1 MMKRKAWALLLIV
14 VLLASLLPAA
24 AFAAAAWAPNTSYKA
39 GDIVSYG
46 GSDYQCIQPHTSL
59 VGWEPPNV
67 PALWKLHS
75 GGGTDT
81 QPPTAPANLSV
92 SGKTSTTVSL
102 SWGASTDNV
111 GVTGYDVY
119 QGGALVGNA
128 ATTSFTVSGLT
139 PSTSYTFTVKAKD
152 AAGNVSA
159 ASNAVTVTTDGTS
172 NDTTPPTAPTGVSA
186 SNVTSTSVTLTWTA
200 STDNVG
206 VTGYDVY
213 RGSTLVGSVATTS
226 YTVSGLTPST
236 SYTFTVKAKDA
247 AGNVSAASN
256 AVSVKTNGT
265 SNDTTPPTAPTGVSA
280 SNVTSSSVTL
290 TWTAS
295 TDNVGVTGYDV
306 YQGST
311 LVGSVATTSYTV
323 TGLAA
328 STSYTFT
335 VKAKDAAGNVSAASN
350 AVTVTT
356 SGNGGGGKKIVTYY
370 PAWAVYGRNFK
381 VPEIDASKVT
391 HINYAFADICWNGK
405 HGNPD
410 PTGPNPQ
417 TWACADEKGN
427 INVPNGSI
435 VQGDTW
441 ADTGMSYPGDTWDQP
456 LKGSF
461 NQLIKLKKA
470 NPHLKTLISVG
481 GWSWSNRFSDV
492 AADPATRSNFAKSAV
507 DFIRKYQ
514 FDGVDLDWEY
524 PVSGGLA
531 GNSKRPE
538 DKQNFTLLLQAV
550 RNELNA
556 AGAADGKQYLLTIAS
571 GAGPNYVNNTE
582 LSKIAQTLDWINI
595 MTYDFHGGWES
606 KSGHNAPL
614 YFDPADN
621 SEDPVNFN
629 VDKAVANHLN
639 AGVPASK
646 LVLGIPYYGKGW
658 QGCASAN
665 NGQYQQCA
673 GVSQKGTWENGSF
686 DFYDLEANYINKNGY
701 TRYWNNV
708 TKTPFLYQPNGGIF
722 ISYDDAESIQHKV
735 DYIKSKGLAGAMTW
749 EVTQDRNKTL
759 QTIVKNGLNP

>member
-1 MMKRKAWALLLIV
+1 MMKRKAWALLLVV

-46 GSDYQCIQPHTSL
+46 GSDYQCLQPHTSL

-81 QPPTAPANLSV
+81 QPPTAPANLTV
-92 SGKTSTTVSL
+92 TGKTSTTVSL

-119 QGGALVGNA
+119 QGGALVGSA
-128 ATTSFTVSGLT
+128 ATTSYTASGLK

-159 ASNAVTVTTDGTS
+159 ASNAVTVTTDGGTG
-172 NDTTPPTAPTGVSA
+172 DTTPPTAPTGVSA

-213 RGSTLVGSVATTS
+213 
-226 YTVSGLTPST
+226 
-236 SYTFTVKAKDA
+236 
-247 AGNVSAASN
+247 
-256 AVSVKTNGT
+256 
-265 SNDTTPPTAPTGVSA
+265 
-280 SNVTSSSVTL
+280 
-290 TWTAS
+290 
-295 TDNVGVTGYDV
+295 
-306 YQGST
+306 QGST
-311 LVGSVATTSYTV
+311 LVGSAATTSYTV
-323 TGLAA
+323 TGLTP

-356 SGNGGGGKKIVTYY
+356 SGTGGGGGKKIVTYY

-470 NPHLKTLISVG
+470 NPNLKTLISVG

-550 RNELNA
+550 RSELNA

-582 LSKIAQTLDWINI
+582 LSKVAQTLDWINI

-614 YFDPADN
+614 YFDSADN

-646 LVLGIPYYGKGW
+646 LVLGLPYYGKGW

-665 NGQYQQCA
+665 NGQYQQCS